1 MRGRAVFVA
10 AFVAGA
16 AWLAAASACA
26 AAPPAPPLTAT
37 FATFQQFCVAPHG
50 HAAQILAQADA
61 AGWTPGPASMTA
73 APQFK
78 SMTEV
83 GVRTKTDAGAQALLV
98 AGSGPIGEF
107 SGLAVSADLCVLTV
121 KGIDGPAVAA
131 DVGAWV
137 GVPPDPKRTK
147 PGDVTYSFT
156 EDVHGRV
163 AVIDPS
169 DEEAKALVKAGK
181 VHMVIVQFTEDHA
194 MVGYF
199 TPRL

>member
-1 MRGRAVFVA
+1 MRLRAVFASLAGLVA
-10 AFVAGA
+10 GLAAGA
-16 AWLAAASACA
+16 ACA
-26 AAPPAPPLTAT
+26 ADASGT
-37 FATFQQFCVAPHG
+37 FAAFQQLCLAPHA

-61 AGWTPGPASMTA
+61 AGWTPGPDSMAA

-78 SMTEV
+78 AMTEF
-83 GVRTKTDAGAQALLV
+83 GVRTRAAGAVQDFLI

-107 SGLAVSADLCVLTV
+107 NGLKVSADLCLLAA
-121 KGIDGPAVAA
+121 KGVDGAA
-131 DVGAWV
+131 IAAEVGAWV
-137 GVPPDPKRTK
+137 GVPPDPKRTQ

-156 EDVHGRV
+156 EDAHGRV
-163 AVIDPS
+163 AVINPT

-181 VHMVIVQFTEDHA
+181 VHLVIVQFADDHA